1 MADYIVYVSNYKMG
15 DRIIK
20 GNFPVTLLDQ
30 LACPQPVDLTELE
43 SRRHILSEE
52 PDVETTNTRV
62 QTYITSL
69 SGENLTTINLNN
81 ISNI

>member
-1 MADYIVYVSNYKMG
+1 MADYIVYVSSYQMG
-15 DRIIK
+15 DRIIR

-30 LACPQPVDLTELE
+30 LACPQPVDLTELQLK
-43 SRRHILSEE
+43 RHILSEE
-52 PDVETTNTRV
+52 PDVAVTKI

-69 SGENLTTINLNN
+69 SGETLTTIKSDN

>member
-30 LACPQPVDLTELE
+30 LACPQPVDLAELE
-43 SRRHILSEE
+43 LRRHVLSEE
-52 PDVETTNTRV
+52 PDVAVTKV

-69 SGENLTTINLNN
+69 SGENLTTIKLDN

>member
-30 LACPQPVDLTELE
+30 LACPQPVNLTELE
-43 SRRHILSEE
+43 LRSHILSEK
-52 PDVETTNTRV
+52 PDVVVTKV

-69 SGENLTTINLNN
+69 SGENLTTIKLDN

>member
-1 MADYIVYVSNYKMG
+1 MADYIVYVSSYQMG

-30 LACPQPVDLTELE
+30 LACPQPVDLSELE

-52 PDVETTNTRV
+52 PDIVSTNARI

-69 SGENLTTINLNN
+69 SGENLIAINSEN